1 MDFKQLNP
9 IQPNLNHD
17 SASDEEIDLG
27 NQKPEKNKKEVEKYE
42 EYFDRQ
48 NGPKT
53 GPKSVLADFNYKK
66 KLDYED
72 YINEK
77 NEKSEFIKAKH
88 LNYNPKPADTMWTK
102 KEEASK
108 QSENDSSDLGLSEL
122 DSDDEIFEEY
132 RRQRIAE
139 NSKKMNSLG
148 YGMLKPVSA
157 IEYTDIVEKNSS
169 TDVYIIIL
177 LHLHNLPESEMF
189 KSELEKCAKR
199 LNHIFLLVD
208 AIECG
213 FKDHEVLPILLI
225 YKNGELVGNHVKANQ
240 SFEFPGKFN
249 DTMIQKTFLDSLT

>member
-9 IQPNLNHD
+9 IQQKLDHV
-17 SASDEEIDLG
+17 SASDEELDLG
-27 NQKPEKNKKEVEKYE
+27 NKLPEKNKKDVEKYE
-42 EYFDRQ
+42 EYYDRQ

-66 KLDYED
+66 KLDYEN
-72 YINEK
+72 YINDK

-88 LNYNPKPADTMWTK
+88 LNYKPKPADTMWTK
-102 KEEASK
+102 KEKLSK
-108 QSENDSSDLGLSEL
+108 QNEDDSSDLGLSEL
-122 DSDDEIFEEY
+122 DSGDEIFEEY

-148 YGMLKPVSA
+148 YGTLKSVSA

-169 TDVYIIIL
+169 TDVYIVVL

-199 LNHIFLLVD
+199 LGHIFLLVD
-208 AIECG
+208 ATECG

-240 SFEFPGKFN
+240 SFEFPAKFN
-249 DTMIQKTFLDSLT
+249 DTVIQNTFLDPLP